1 MEVQD
6 YIMSTLLLQL
16 PPENFNILSIITLVI
31 IAIVIFIIILAAFS
45 G

>member
-16 PPENFNILSIITLVI
+16 PPENFNILSITTLVI

>member
-16 PPENFNILSIITLVI
+16 PPENFNILSIITLLI

>member
-1 MEVQD
+1 MDVQD

-16 PPENFNILSIITLVI
+16 PPENFNIFSIIALVI
-31 IAIVIFIIILAAFS
+31 IAIVIFIIILVAFS